1 MKKLTLI
8 RVEKSEQGLI
18 GVLLVDGVVE
28 CFTLQPDPDDKHFS
42 IPVGNYL
49 CKRFH
54 GKKWQ
59 DTFEIVVKGHTALL
73 FHSGNVEE
81 NTEGC
86 VLLGESVGYLGGKR
100 AVLVSGKAFFD
111 FMARMNNDQE
121 CNLIIKDCYAS
132 L

>member
-1 MKKLTLI
+1 MKHLRIT
-8 RVEKSEQGLI
+8 RVERSEDGLI
-18 GVLLVDGVVE
+18 GVLTIDGRAD
-28 CFTLQPDPDDKHFS
+28 CFTLQPDEQDQHFS

-59 DTFEIVVKGHTALL
+59 DTFEIVVPGHTALL

-86 VLLGESVGYLGGKR
+86 ILLGQTVGSLNGKR
-100 AVLVSGKAFFD
+100 AVLNSQWALGE
-111 FMARMNNDQE
+111 FMKKMGDDQE
-121 CNLIIKDCYAS
+121 CNLVIQDC